1 MPIIETLI
9 SAAVGAIFTG
19 SLFKT
24 RPYCLWIK
32 QTASSWIL
40 TNPAGNSARR
50 CKKARAALEA
60 QGWTR
65 DKILILPKGTTPPP
79 PAKEG

>member
-1 MPIIETLI
+1 MPVLE
-9 SAAVGAIFTG
+9 AAGALLAAILTG
-19 SLFKT
+19 SLFKAK
-24 RPYCLWIK
+24 PYCLWIRRD
-32 QTASSWIL
+32 ASSWIL

-60 QGWTR
+60 TGWTR